1 MPRFR
6 RSRAWWGDAL
16 APPAPERAPVSSDA
30 ASTSTFSLWVRN
42 SVPMPGYLPELFADP
57 HLAVQPLRIRVGASP
72 RLGVFDLQR
81 ADFPSAASNLARS

>member
-1 MPRFR
+1 
-6 RSRAWWGDAL
+6 
-16 APPAPERAPVSSDA
+16 VSSDA

-57 HLAVQPLRIRVGASP
+57 HLAVQPLRIRGRRKSP
-72 RLGVFDLQR
+72 TRVFDLQR